1 MGISTIV
8 LETKNIT
15 KKFKEGS
22 KNEFSVIEDSSF
34 SVQSGEIVS
43 FIGKSGCGKTTLL
56 LMCGLIDTPT
66 GGSVW
71 INGVN
76 TTVLSEKERTNIRKN
91 NIGFVYQAYNVFAE
105 FTTLENVAIQLLI
118 SSYSKKE
125 AFKKA
130 EELLELLYLKN
141 KINNMP
147 AELSGGEKQ
156 RVAIARAVVNHPKL
170 ILADEPTGNL
180 DEVNSK
186 NVMNL
191 FFDIVRRYNLA
202 LLMVSHNIELA
213 KNCDKIITIKDK
225 KIVDFS

>member
-1 MGISTIV
+1 
-8 LETKNIT
+8 
-15 KKFKEGS
+15 
-22 KNEFSVIEDSSF
+22 
-34 SVQSGEIVS
+34 
-43 FIGKSGCGKTTLL
+43 
-56 LMCGLIDTPT
+56 
-66 GGSVW
+66 
-71 INGVN
+71 
-76 TTVLSEKERTNIRKN
+76 
-91 NIGFVYQAYNVFAE
+91 
-105 FTTLENVAIQLLI
+105 
-118 SSYSKKE
+118 
-125 AFKKA
+125 
-130 EELLELLYLKN
+130 
-141 KINNMP
+141 MP